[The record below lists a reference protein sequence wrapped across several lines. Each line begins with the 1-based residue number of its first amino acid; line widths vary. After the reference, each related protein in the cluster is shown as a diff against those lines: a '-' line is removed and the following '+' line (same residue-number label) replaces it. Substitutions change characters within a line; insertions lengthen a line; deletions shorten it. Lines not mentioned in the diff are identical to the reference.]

1 MGFMAKKDKSHYE
14 ILGVAHD
21 ATPEEIKKAYRK
33 LALVLHPDK
42 RGADT
47 SEEEASDKF
56 QRLVLAY
63 KVRALRALLAVEAV
77 VVCVGEDIGVC
88 VCMRVCKGVVCGLCC
103 SLSRRKTK
111 NEFKEDGTPFFWFAV
126 VTDLVCS
133 HARQPPQPFLS
144 LFPPPPRPP
153 HRRWWATPPSARSTT
168 TSTPARCSRPTPPP
182 PKVRAHFGL
191 FFAPHFFLFSFF
203 FSLFSFFFF
212 L

>member
-88 VCMRVCKGVVCGLCC
+88 VCVCACVRGLCVAFAAH
-103 SLSRRKTK
+103 SAEEKQKMNSRRTAP
-111 NEFKEDGTPFFWFAV
+111 PFFG
-126 VTDLVCS
+126 S
-133 HARQPPQPFLS
+133 
-144 LFPPPPRPP
+144 
-153 HRRWWATPPSARSTT
+153 PS
-168 TSTPARCSRPTPPP
+168 
-182 PKVRAHFGL
+182 
-191 FFAPHFFLFSFF
+191 
-203 FSLFSFFFF
+203 
-212 L
+212 